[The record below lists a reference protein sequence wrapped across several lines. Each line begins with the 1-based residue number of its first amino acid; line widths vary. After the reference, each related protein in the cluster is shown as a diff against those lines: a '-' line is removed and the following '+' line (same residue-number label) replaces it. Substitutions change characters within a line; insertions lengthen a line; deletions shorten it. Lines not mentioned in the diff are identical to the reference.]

1 MSQANVMQRAVV
13 KYRPTRPL
21 PSEISSERVNAATL
35 PMKVEAARLAI
46 ARCEDL
52 SELLKYKEQA
62 EGLAAAVRVM
72 KTIGPEMIR
81 SANEM
86 VMDAWRKG
94 GELLLRYKGCA
105 SAIPVRGGRK
115 GGTAKSPRVIAA
127 GEAGLSPNEVLA
139 LTRLAAAP
147 ISAAYLAAE
156 KSSDLRR
163 AAQRVPV
170 RCPGLGRAAHSA
182 TLAVVFGNSRTNIP
196 GLIAVLAT
204 LKRIPLGAFSSLP
217 PEERK
222 LVKSKIVE
230 IMEVLDEM
238 DRLCR

>member
-1 MSQANVMQRAVV
+1 MRRAVV

-72 KTIGPEMIR
+72 KTIGPEIIR

-86 VMDAWRKG
+86 VVDAWRKG
-94 GELLLRYKGCA
+94 GELLLRYKGGVIG
-105 SAIPVRGGRK
+105 SRK
-115 GGTAKSPRVIAA
+115 GGNAKSPRVIAA

-156 KSSDLRR
+156 KSSYLRR
-163 AAQRVPV
+163 AAQCVPV

-182 TLAVVFGNSRTNIP
+182 TLVAVFGNNQNGAA
-196 GLIAVLAT
+196 GLTTVLST

>member
-94 GELLLRYKGCA
+94 GELLLRYKGGV
-105 SAIPVRGGRK
+105 IPDRK
-115 GGTAKSPRVIAA
+115 GGIGKSPRSSAA
-127 GEAGLSPNEVLA
+127 GEAGLSPSEAFA

-156 KSSDLRR
+156 KSSNLLR
-163 AAQRVPV
+163 AAKRVPV
-170 RCPGLGRAAHSA
+170 RCPGRGAAGHSA
-182 TLAVVFGNSRTNIP
+182 TLAAVFGNHRNNIP
-196 GLIAVLAT
+196 GLITVLSI

>member
-1 MSQANVMQRAVV
+1 MQRAVV

-86 VMDAWRKG
+86 VVDAWRKG
-94 GELLLRYKGCA
+94 GELLLRYKGGV
-105 SAIPVRGGRK
+105 IPARGDRK
-115 GGTAKSPRVIAA
+115 GGSAKSPRGIAA
-127 GEAGLSPNEVLA
+127 ADAGLSSREA
-139 LTRLAAAP
+139 SELTRLAAAP

-156 KSSDLRR
+156 KSSNLRY
-163 AAQRVPV
+163 AALRVPA
-170 RCPGLGRAAHSA
+170 RTSRGRTAHSA
-182 TLAVVFGNSRTNIP
+182 TLAAVFGNSLENP
-196 GLIAVLAT
+196 HGLITVLST

>member
-62 EGLAAAVRVM
+62 EGLAAAVRIM
-72 KTIGPEMIR
+72 KSIGPEMIR
-81 SANEM
+81 SVNEM

-94 GELLLRYKGCA
+94 GEILLRYKGD
-105 SAIPVRGGRK
+105 STPGRGDRKRGRV
-115 GGTAKSPRVIAA
+115 KSPRAIAA
-127 GEAGLSPNEVLA
+127 EEAGLSGEELLA

-170 RCPGLGRAAHSA
+170 R
-182 TLAVVFGNSRTNIP
+182 
-196 GLIAVLAT
+196 
-204 LKRIPLGAFSSLP
+204 
-217 PEERK
+217 
-222 LVKSKIVE
+222 
-230 IMEVLDEM
+230 
-238 DRLCR
+238 

>member
-94 GELLLRYKGCA
+94 GELLLRYKGGN
-105 SAIPVRGGRK
+105 IPVRGDRK
-115 GGTAKSPRVIAA
+115 AGSAKSPRGIAA
-127 GEAGLSPNEVLA
+127 GEAGLSPSEA
-139 LTRLAAAP
+139 RSLTRLAAAP

-156 KSSDLRR
+156 KSSDLRC
-163 AAQRVPV
+163 AALRVPV
-170 RCPGLGRAAHSA
+170 RCPGRGRPEHSA
-182 TLAVVFGNSRTNIP
+182 TLAAVFGNSLENP
-196 GLIAVLAT
+196 HGLINVLST

>member
-35 PMKVEAARLAI
+35 PMNVEAARRLI
-46 ARCEDL
+46 ARCEKL
-52 SELLKYKEQA
+52 PELLKYKEQA

-94 GELLLRYKGCA
+94 GEILLRYKGD
-105 SAIPVRGGRK
+105 STPGRVNRK
-115 GGTAKSPRVIAA
+115 GGSVKSARGIAA
-127 GEAGLSPNEVLA
+127 EEAGLSGKELQA
-139 LTRLAAAP
+139 LTRLAVAP

-156 KSSDLRR
+156 KSNNLLR
-163 AAQRVPV
+163 AAERVPA
-170 RCPGLGRAAHSA
+170 RCPGRGGSNARSA
-182 TLAVVFGNSRTNIP
+182 TLAIVFGNSLENP
-196 GLIAVLAT
+196 HGLITVLST